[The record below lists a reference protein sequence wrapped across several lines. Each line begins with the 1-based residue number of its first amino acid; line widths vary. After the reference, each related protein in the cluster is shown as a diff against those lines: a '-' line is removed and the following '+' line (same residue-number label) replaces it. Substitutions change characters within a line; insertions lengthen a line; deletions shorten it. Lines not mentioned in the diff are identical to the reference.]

1 MPPVLLPSA
10 DCLRLADRV
19 RLLRTTHNKIGH
31 FRNILH
37 SQTTTDAMAAAT
49 LAAAAVSLAA
59 ETCHHVL
66 PCRASAF
73 VCRATL
79 EFYEG
84 ILCLICLLW

>member
-1 MPPVLLPSA
+1 
-10 DCLRLADRV
+10 
-19 RLLRTTHNKIGH
+19 
-31 FRNILH
+31 
-37 SQTTTDAMAAAT
+37 MAAAT